1 MKKGGKWKKCQHNA
15 QMVEQT
21 NKISKWCSNGG
32 KKGKN
37 KINGKKEGKT
47 NKMWKNAQMV
57 EKGGIRTI
65 VL

>member
-1 MKKGGKWKKCQHNA
+1 
-15 QMVEQT
+15 MVEQT
-21 NKISKWCSNGG
+21 NKMWKNAKMVE

-37 KINGKKEGKT
+37 EINGKKEGKT

-57 EKGGIRTI
+57 GKGGIWTI

>member
-1 MKKGGKWKKCQHNA
+1 MKKCQ
-15 QMVEQT
+15 
-21 NKISKWCSNGG
+21 NGG

-37 KINGKKEGKT
+37 EINGKKEGKT

-57 EKGGIRTI
+57 GKGGIWTI